1 MPGLDPGLVVHI
13 LNMDPEAKL
22 VAQPT
27 RIFHNEIKG
36 ANSKGSAK
44 VVGCRFH

>member
-1 MPGLDPGLVVHI
+1 MSKLDPGLVVHT
-13 LNMDPEAKL
+13 LKVDPEAKP